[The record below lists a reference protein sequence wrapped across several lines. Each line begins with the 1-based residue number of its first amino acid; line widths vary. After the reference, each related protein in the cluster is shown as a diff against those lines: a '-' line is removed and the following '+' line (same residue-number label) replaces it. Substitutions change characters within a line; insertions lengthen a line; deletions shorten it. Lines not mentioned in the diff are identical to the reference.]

1 MENILNSL
9 ILSLK
14 TLQNNDCYLFGSVI
28 DENKVLKSDI
38 DILILYKKKNEP
50 KIIREK
56 LDHILLLFPMHIIF
70 LTYEEESE
78 LNFLQKV
85 KAKLIQ

>member
-9 ILSLK
+9 ISSLK
-14 TLQNNDCYLFGSVI
+14 TLPNNDCYFFGSVI

-56 LDHILLLFPMHIIF
+56 LNQILILFPIHIIF

-78 LNFLQKV
+78 LNFLRSV
-85 KAKLIQ
+85 EAILI